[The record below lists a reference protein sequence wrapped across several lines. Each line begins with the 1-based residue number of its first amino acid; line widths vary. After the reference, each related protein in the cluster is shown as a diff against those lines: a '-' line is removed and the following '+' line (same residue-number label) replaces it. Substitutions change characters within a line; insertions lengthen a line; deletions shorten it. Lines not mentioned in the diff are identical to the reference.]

1 MQNQF
6 LNEILALNNRPLK
19 ELRSKYQKL
28 FGEEK
33 AVPGNKTFLI
43 KRIAYKLQELKYG
56 GLSQPAKE
64 KVGALIKKYDPVNN
78 KATRGAKKADSGP
91 TKARKDRRLPIPG
104 TIITKVY
111 KGKKLEVKVLA
122 KGFEYRGKVYRSL
135 SGVAKDITGSGW
147 NGFLFFGL

>member
-6 LNEILALNNRPLK
+6 LNEILSLNNNSLK
-19 ELRSKYQKL
+19 ELRTKYQKL
-28 FGEEK
+28 FGEGK
-33 AVPGNKTFLI
+33 AIPGNKTFI
-43 KRIAYKLQELKYG
+43 VKRIAYKLQELKYG

-64 KVGALIKKYDPVNN
+64 KVEEFIKKYDPVNN
-78 KATRGAKKADSGP
+78 KAVRPAQKGESGP
-91 TKARKDRRLPIPG
+91 AKSTKDSRLPIPG

-111 KGKKLEVKVLA
+111 KGKKLEVKVLE
-122 KGFEYRGKVYRSL
+122 KGFEYKGKVYRSL